1 MKPYWSSS
9 EIRFQQLL
17 KICWMLKKFQ
27 QIFNKVSTSSTKFQ
41 QKVSTMKQIPLL
53 EPPIRTPELNNV
65 SQFHTD
71 LCDDEVCI
79 IPRPISASPAVY
91 GKITWNTNSTT
102 KDIVCV
108 CVCVCVCL
116 CVCVCVCVCVC
127 AACTDV
133 KKSHKKR
140 NGTHNCLK
148 TFPVFEP
155 RSREHL
161 LKKNLCWKSFNK
173 VSTKFQQIQQ
183 SFNKVS
189 TVVER
194 VNYSETGPSFEVVLI

>member
-108 CVCVCVCL
+108 CVCVCA
-116 CVCVCVCVCVC
+116 CVCVLCVQ
-127 AACTDV
+127 T
-133 KKSHKKR
+133 
-140 NGTHNCLK
+140 
-148 TFPVFEP
+148 
-155 RSREHL
+155 
-161 LKKNLCWKSFNK
+161 LKKVTKNVMARTIVWRHSPFLNPEVENTCWKKTCVEK